1 MNTWWNTKN
10 DRSAEIDEN
19 PLKPDKCMK
28 KAQRS
33 QYWQNN
39 EIAVTPNDQKLIIT
53 SKSLRSWPSKSQ
65 YILNILM
72 TQQNWWMEGKQQV
85 SKLI

>member
-1 MNTWWNTKN
+1 MHEKV
-10 DRSAEIDEN
+10 
-19 PLKPDKCMK
+19 
-28 KAQRS
+28 QGS
-33 QYWQNN
+33 QYDQND
-39 EIAVTPNDQKLIIT
+39 EIAVIQNDQKLIIT